1 MKEDDI
7 RLRDFG
13 LREGVKS
20 LIVIGYPK
28 EKGLTKANV
37 WCLLLILSVTLKIL
51 VTGWIFIGFLARFC
65 HFTPSALYS

>member
-7 RLRDFG
+7 RLRDF
-13 LREGVKS
+13 REGVKS

-37 WCLLLILSVTLKIL
+37 WSTSHIVGDAKIL
-51 VTGWIFIGFLARFC
+51 VTVDGFSSFHIEGCNNGKLI
-65 HFTPSALYS
+65 HYM